1 MPSIRFTADSALCPL
16 RVDVY
21 ASSVQNI
28 SRSRLKTGLR
38 LISVNGKAAKLSLR
52 LKGGEE
58 VLLEWEDPLP
68 EFIEPQN
75 IPLNILFENEDVTVV
90 NKAQGMVTHPGAGNR
105 SGTMVNALLYHWGSE
120 EKLGEAAFRTG
131 IVHRLDKDTSGVL
144 IAAKN
149 RDAETFLQNEFQK
162 RRVKKEYIAI
172 VQGHPPS
179 LYGEIKNYIAR
190 SPSNRK
196 KFAVSKN
203 TEIGKYA
210 HTLYRCIGI
219 YGPYSLMRIQIKTG
233 RTHQIRVHMK
243 HLGCPVLGDPLY
255 GKKDGLFADASLM
268 LHARLLGIRL
278 PHIETREDGG
288 ALKAGKRNVRVF
300 KAPVPLRFKKVLKT
314 LHREYK
320 ATVLPENTEKVLY
333 D

>member
-1 MPSIRFTADSALCPL
+1 MPSIRFTADISLCPL
-16 RVDVY
+16 RLDIY
-21 ASSVQNI
+21 ASTVQNI

-58 VLLEWEDPLP
+58 VFIEWEDPLP

-75 IPLNILFENEDVTVV
+75 IPLDILFENEDVTVV

-105 SGTMVNALLYHWGSE
+105 SATLVNALLYHWGSA

-149 RDAETFLQNEFQK
+149 REAEVFLQTEFKK

-179 LYGEIKNYIAR
+179 LYGEIKNHIAR

-203 TEIGKYA
+203 PETGKSAY
-210 HTLYRCIGI
+210 TVYRCIGI

-255 GKKDGLFADASLM
+255 GKKDALFTDASLM
-268 LHARLLGIRL
+268 LHARRLGIRL
-278 PHIETREDGG
+278 PYIKTEENSG
-288 ALKAGKRNVRVF
+288 ALKTGKRDLQTF

-314 LHREYK
+314 LHTEFE

>member
-1 MPSIRFTADSALCPL
+1 MPSIRFTADPALCPL
-16 RVDVY
+16 RLDVY

-38 LISVNGKAAKLSLR
+38 LISVNGKQVKLSFR
-52 LKGGEE
+52 LKGSEA
-58 VLLEWEDPLP
+58 VFIEWEDPLP

-75 IPLNILFENEDVTVV
+75 IPLDILFENDDITVV
-90 NKAQGMVTHPGAGNR
+90 NKAQGLVTHPGAGNR
-105 SGTMVNALLYHWGSE
+105 SGTLVNALLYHWGCNEQPAGNS
-120 EKLGEAAFRTG
+120 LRTG

-144 IAAKN
+144 ITAKN
-149 RDAETFLQNEFQK
+149 RDTETFLQTEFQK

-190 SPSNRK
+190 SSSNRK
-196 KFAVSKN
+196 KFTAGKN
-203 TEIGKYA
+203 PETGKFA

-219 YGPYSLMRIQIKTG
+219 YGRYSLMRIQIKTG

-243 HLGCPVLGDPLY
+243 HLGCPVLGDPVY
-255 GKKDGLFADASLM
+255 GKKDSLFTDASLM

-278 PHIETREDGG
+278 PPMQGKENSR
-288 ALKAGKRNVRVF
+288 ALQVF
-300 KAPVPLRFKKVLKT
+300 KAPVPLRFKKVLKI
-314 LHREYK
+314 LHTEFK
-320 ATVLPENTEKVLY
+320 ATVLPENIEKVLY

>member
-1 MPSIRFTADSALCPL
+1 MPSIQFTADPARCPL
-16 RVDVY
+16 RLDVY

-38 LISVNGKAAKLSLR
+38 LISVNGKEAKLSLR
-52 LKGGEE
+52 LKGGEK
-58 VLLEWEDPLP
+58 VLIEWEDPLP

-75 IPLNILFENEDVTVV
+75 IPLNILFENDNVTVV

-105 SGTMVNALLYHWGSE
+105 SGTLVNALLYHWGLE
-120 EKLGEAAFRTG
+120 EKRDESAFRTG

-144 IAAKN
+144 ITAKN
-149 RDAETFLQNEFQK
+149 RDTEVFLQTEFQK

-203 TEIGKYA
+203 PETGKFA
-210 HTLYRCIGI
+210 HTVYRCIGI

-255 GKKDGLFADASLM
+255 GKKDNLFADASLM

-278 PHIETREDGG
+278 PHIEEENDGR
-288 ALKAGKRNVRVF
+288 ALQVF
-300 KAPVPLRFKKVLKT
+300 KAPVPVRFKKVLKT

-320 ATVLPENTEKVLY
+320 ATALPENPEKVLY

>member
-1 MPSIRFTADSALCPL
+1 MPSIQFTAKPDRCPL
-16 RVDVY
+16 RLDVY

-38 LISVNGKAAKLSLR
+38 LISVNGKEAKLSFR
-52 LKGGEE
+52 LKGGET
-58 VLLEWEDPLP
+58 VFIEWEDPLP
-68 EFIEPQN
+68 EFIAPQN
-75 IPLNILFENEDVTVV
+75 IPLNILFENDDVTVV

-105 SGTMVNALLYHWGSE
+105 SGTLVNALLYHWGSE
-120 EKLGEAAFRTG
+120 KKRDESAFRTG

-144 IAAKN
+144 ITAKN
-149 RDAETFLQNEFQK
+149 RNTEVFLQTEFQK

-203 TEIGKYA
+203 PETGKFA
-210 HTLYRCIGI
+210 HTVYRCIGI

-255 GKKDGLFADASLM
+255 GKKDNLFADASLM
-268 LHARLLGIRL
+268 LHARLLGICL
-278 PHIETREDGG
+278 PHIEAENDGRT
-288 ALKAGKRNVRVF
+288 LQVF
-300 KAPVPLRFKKVLKT
+300 KAPVPVRFKKVLKT

-320 ATVLPENTEKVLY
+320 ATVLPENPEKVLY

>member
-1 MPSIRFTADSALCPL
+1 MPSIQFTAEPDRCPL
-16 RVDVY
+16 RLDVY
-21 ASSVQNI
+21 ASSIQSI

-38 LISVNGKAAKLSLR
+38 LISVNGKEAKLSLR
-52 LKGGEE
+52 LKGGET
-58 VLLEWEDPLP
+58 VFIEWEDPLP

-75 IPLNILFENEDVTVV
+75 IPLNILFENDNVTVV
-90 NKAQGMVTHPGAGNR
+90 NKVQGMVTHPGAGNR
-105 SGTMVNALLYHWGSE
+105 SGTLVNALLYHWGSE
-120 EKLGEAAFRTG
+120 EKRDESAFRTG

-144 IAAKN
+144 ITAKN
-149 RDAETFLQNEFQK
+149 RNTEVFLQTEFQK
-162 RRVKKEYIAI
+162 HRVKKEYIAI

-179 LYGEIKNYIAR
+179 LYGEIKN
-190 SPSNRK
+190 SE
-196 KFAVSKN
+196 
-203 TEIGKYA
+203 TGKSA
-210 HTLYRCIGI
+210 HTVYRCIGI

-255 GKKDGLFADASLM
+255 GKKDNLFADASLM

-278 PHIETREDGG
+278 PHIESENAGR
-288 ALKAGKRNVRVF
+288 ALQVF
-300 KAPVPLRFKKVLKT
+300 KAPVPVRFKKVLKT

-320 ATVLPENTEKVLY
+320 ATALPENPEKVLY